1 MSKSLNLFGVM
12 GASSVA
18 MLVAAYNFADRNV
31 TPMPSDARVQGPAP
45 ASLDLGFM
53 ARPAVASTTPSDG
66 PLGIGRLALPEEV
79 AAWDLDVRPDGHG
92 LPVGMGNVED
102 GDELFQDY
110 CAVCHGVFAEGVDNW
125 PKLSGGTGTLDREDP
140 LKTVG
145 SYWPHL
151 STAWD
156 YINRSMPYGNAQS
169 LTADEV
175 YAITAYILYSND
187 LVEDDFVLSHE
198 NFTEVVLPNADGFII
213 DDRDETELPL
223 FSQEPCMEN
232 CKDSVEV
239 TMRATVLDVTPDQ
252 GEAREAFLAEEA
264 AEAAEEAAEQ
274 ASATQATET
283 ATDTADAADAAPET
297 AEADATEAEATE
309 AESEAPA
316 PVETA
321 ELDPA
326 LVAAGE
332 RAFRKCSACHQVG
345 ETAQNRVG
353 PQLNNVMG
361 RTLGGLD
368 GFNYSNT
375 MVEMGES
382 GLVWNNETMAEFLAA
397 PRSYVPGTKMS
408 FAGIRNDDELAAINA
423 FLQSVSQ

>member
-1 MSKSLNLFGVM
+1 MSKSLNLYLLM
-12 GASSVA
+12 GGSCAA

-31 TPMPSDARVQGPAP
+31 TPMPTDARLQGPAP

-53 ARPAVASTTPSDG
+53 ARPAVASTGGSDT
-66 PLGIGRLALPEEV
+66 PLGLGREALPEEV
-79 AAWDLDVRPDGHG
+79 AAWDIDVRPDGQG
-92 LPVGMGNVED
+92 LPAGSGNVWD

-110 CAVCHGVFAEGVDNW
+110 CAVCHGTFTEGVDNW
-125 PKLSGGTGTLDREDP
+125 PKLSGGTDTLDREDP
-140 LKTVG
+140 VKTVG
-145 SYWPHL
+145 SYWPYL
-151 STAWD
+151 STTWD

-198 NFTEVVLPNADGFII
+198 NFTDVVLPNADGFIL

-239 TMRATVLDVTPDQ
+239 TMRATILDVTPDQ
-252 GEAREAFLAEEA
+252 EAAREAFLEEEAAEDA
-264 AEAAEEAAEQ
+264 AEAAE
-274 ASATQATET
+274 TET
-283 ATDTADAADAAPET
+283 AETET
-297 AEADATEAEATE
+297 AEAPAQEAEAPE
-309 AESEAPA
+309 AAAEETANEEET
-316 PVETA
+316 VETA
-321 ELDPA
+321 ALDPA
-326 LVAAGE
+326 LVATGE
-332 RAFRKCSACHQVG
+332 RAFRKCAACHQVG

-353 PQLNNVMG
+353 PQLNDVMG
-361 RTLGGLD
+361 RSLGGLD
-368 GFNYSNT
+368 DFNYSAT

-382 GLVWNNETMAEFLAA
+382 GLVWNNETMTEFLAA
-397 PRSYVPGTKMS
+397 PRDYVKGTKMS
-408 FAGIRNDDELAAINA
+408 FAGIRNEDELEAINA

>member
-1 MSKSLNLFGVM
+1 MSKSLNLYGGLTV
-12 GASSVA
+12 GSLA

-31 TPMPSDARVQGPAP
+31 TPMPTDARVQGEAP
-45 ASLDLGFM
+45 ASLDIGFM
-53 ARPAVASTTPSDG
+53 VRPAVASTSVSDG

-92 LPVGMGNVED
+92 LPVGSGNVED
-102 GDELFQDY
+102 GDELYQDY

-125 PKLSGGTGTLDREDP
+125 PKLSGGIGTLDREDP
-140 LKTVG
+140 LKTIG

-156 YINRSMPYGNAQS
+156 YINRSMPFGNAQS

-187 LVEDDFVLSHE
+187 LVDDDFVLSSD
-198 NFTEVVLPNADGFII
+198 NFLEVRLPNEGGFII
-213 DDRDETELPL
+213 DDRDEVEVPL

-232 CKDSVEV
+232 CKDSVEI

-252 GEAREAFLAEEA
+252 GVARDAFLAEEA
-264 AEAAEEAAEQ
+264 AEAAEA
-274 ASATQATET
+274 
-283 ATDTADAADAAPET
+283 
-297 AEADATEAEATE
+297 ATEAAA
-309 AESEAPA
+309 AEEAPVAETAVTQEPAAQDA
-316 PVETA
+316 PVQTA
-321 ELDPA
+321 DLDPA

-345 ETAQNRVG
+345 EGAQNRTG
-353 PQLNNVMG
+353 PHLNDVMG
-361 RTLGGLD
+361 RTLGGID

-375 MVEMGES
+375 MAEMGAS
-382 GLVWNNETMAEFLAA
+382 GTVWDDETMAAFLAN
-397 PRSYVPGTKMS
+397 PRGYVRGTKMS
-408 FAGIRNDDELAAINA
+408 FAGLRNDDEIAAINA
-423 FLQSVSQ
+423 FLHSVSQ

>member
-1 MSKSLNLFGVM
+1 MSKSLNLFGIM
-12 GASSVA
+12 GVSSAA

-31 TPMPSDARVQGPAP
+31 TPMPSDARLQGPAP
-45 ASLDLGFM
+45 ASLDLGFI

-66 PLGIGRLALPEEV
+66 PLGIGRIALPEEV

-92 LPVGMGNVED
+92 LPVGSGNVED

-198 NFTEVVLPNADGFII
+198 NFTEVALPNADGFII

-264 AEAAEEAAEQ
+264 AEAAEEAAE
-274 ASATQATET
+274 
-283 ATDTADAADAAPET
+283 ET
-297 AEADATEAEATE
+297 AEVAQATGTEAAETDAPAEAEATAQVE
-309 AESEAPA
+309 AEAEA

-345 ETAQNRVG
+345 ESAQNRVG

-361 RTLGGLD
+361 RTLGGLE

-382 GLVWNNETMAEFLAA
+382 GLVWNTETMAEFLAA